1 MADVIKC
8 PVCGESNLSD
18 QEFCQYCQSRLKPLT
33 GSLKGTD
40 SAIKPGQAPTKKNTA
55 ELEPILPQ
63 WLRDARDSARKS
75 AEDEAAQASQNP
87 QESFSASST
96 PDLLAGLRSQS
107 SSDEEETPDWLANIT
122 GAAPK
127 AKKPQADSP
136 EVRWVELGGAKD
148 FAQEEPKEEPFT
160 PAWLTGLTPTGS
172 QPEEKDELTDWLKQ
186 ASDVQQPEPQT
197 NAFELPS
204 ERDDAPDWL
213 QKMAAENPQEDELL
227 SDTKFG
233 TVSPSDTPDWL
244 RQMAAEDDSQKQ
256 DSTSDAPDWLRQMG
270 TEDDA
275 QKKDSTSDAPDWLRQ
290 MATEDDSQ
298 KKDSTS
304 DAPDWL
310 HQMAAESNQ
319 NDDAPFISPG
329 TFDESPATASTD
341 TPDWLRAM
349 GEESSQPTQSVDP
362 VSFDKPDIGQTE
374 TPESPA
380 EESLPGWMQGF
391 SYVENEEPSQAAT
404 PAWLKEESES
414 SSAAEATPSWLAN
427 EQASEQQ
434 EQAPAQDEPAFGDI
448 PSWLKAAAPQ
458 SSIYEEPDT
467 EAPAMHPSLVESESL
482 DWLNAFKSNEAS
494 FESPPSAFTPE
505 SQANENIDALFA
517 EMPDWLSNATDSSS
531 SASSTTPASA
541 SNDESLT
548 PGELPSWVQAMRPVD
563 TGSAGSSRSS
573 AVPRDQTLESRGAL
587 AGLQGV
593 LPSVPGYTPTS
604 KPKAYSIKLRA
615 SEEQQAHAALLEQ
628 ILAAETAPVPI
639 ASFSALT
646 SSRNLRWFLTA
657 ILLAVVTTMLFMKT
671 QTFPLPFG
679 VPPETSGAIQISQLI
694 ADGTP
699 VLVAFDYEP
708 ARAGEME
715 AVAAPMFNLMKQP
728 NLTIISTNETG
739 SILAERFI
747 SGPLADVDKSGIQ
760 YVNLGYLPGGQM
772 GIRAFA
778 QNPLQTSSQLQGI
791 TSLADFR
798 ALIII
803 TDSAESARSWIEQIS
818 STTNTIPIVVISSA
832 QAAPMIQPYYESQQ
846 IVGLVSGLYGGA
858 VVEQNNGGL
867 PGLSRNYWDAYS
879 IAMLLSTIL
888 IVGGGLVN
896 LGLNL
901 RDRTTMRE
909 AK

>member
-1 MADVIKC
+1 MADVVKC
-8 PVCGESNLSD
+8 PVCGENNLSD

-75 AEDEAAQASQNP
+75 AEDEAAQTSQNS
-87 QESFSASST
+87 QESFSASSP

-127 AKKPQADSP
+127 AKKPQAEPP

-148 FAQEEPKEEPFT
+148 FAQEESKEEPYT

-172 QPEEKDELTDWLKQ
+172 QAEEKDELTDWLKQ
-186 ASDVQQPEPQT
+186 TGDTQQPQPASPQT
-197 NAFELPS
+197 SAFEMPS
-204 ERDDAPDWL
+204 ESSDAPDWL
-213 QKMAAENPQEDELL
+213 KKMAAENPQEDELV
-227 SDTKFG
+227 SDTKFS
-233 TVSPSDTPDWL
+233 TASPSDSPDWL
-244 RQMAAEDDSQKQ
+244 RQMAAEDDSQKK
-256 DSTSDAPDWLRQMG
+256 DSTPEAPDWLHRIG
-270 TEDDA
+270 AEEDA
-275 QKKDSTSDAPDWLRQ
+275 QKKD
-290 MATEDDSQ
+290 ATPE
-298 KKDSTS
+298 
-304 DAPDWL
+304 APDWL
-310 HQMAAESNQ
+310 HQMAAESGQSN
-319 NDDAPFISPG
+319 DAPFISAG
-329 TFDESPATASTD
+329 TFDDTSATPAAD

-349 GEESSQPTQSVDP
+349 GNVQDQPESADS
-362 VSFDKPDIGQTE
+362 VSFEKPDIGQTE
-374 TPESPA
+374 APKNPA
-380 EESLPGWMQGF
+380 EESLPAWMQ
-391 SYVENEEPSQAAT
+391 SLTYVENEEPPQTET
-404 PAWLKEESES
+404 PAWLSN
-414 SSAAEATPSWLAN
+414 AQPP
-427 EQASEQQ
+427 EQQ

-467 EAPAMHPSLVESESL
+467 QAPGMHPALAGPESS
-482 DWLNAFKSNEAS
+482 DWLDAFKSADTS
-494 FESPPSAFTPE
+494 FESPASEFMPE
-505 SQANENIDALFA
+505 PQANENIDALFA
-517 EMPDWLSNATDSSS
+517 EMPDWLSNAAEPSSS
-531 SASSTTPASA
+531 TGSTNPVST
-541 SNDESLT
+541 SNADALI

-563 TGSAGSSRSS
+563 TGSSGSSS
-573 AVPRDQTLESRGAL
+573 AISRDQTLESRGAL

-604 KPKAYSIKLRA
+604 KPKAYSIKLQA

-646 SSRNLRWFLTA
+646 SSRNLRWFLTGV
-657 ILLAVVTTMLFMKT
+657 LLAVVTTVLFMKT
-671 QTFPLPFG
+671 QIFPLPLG
-679 VPPETSGAIQISQLI
+679 VPPETNGAIQMSQLI
-694 ADGTP
+694 PDGAP

-708 ARAGEME
+708 AQAAEME
-715 AVAAPMFNLMKQP
+715 AAAAPMFNLMKRP

-760 YVNLGYLPGGQM
+760 YANLGYLPGGQM

-803 TDSAESARSWIEQIS
+803 TDSAQSARAWIEQVS
-818 STTNTIPIVVISSA
+818 STTNAIPMVVISSA

-846 IVGLVSGLYGGA
+846 IVGLVSGLYGAA
-858 VVEQNNGGL
+858 VFEQNNGGL
-867 PGLSRNYWDAYS
+867 PGASRNYWDAYS

-888 IVGGGLVN
+888 IVGGAFIN
-896 LGLNL
+896 LALNL
-901 RDRTTMRE
+901 RDRAAMRE

>member
-1 MADVIKC
+1 MADVVKC
-8 PVCGESNLSD
+8 PVCGENNLSD

-75 AEDEAAQASQNP
+75 AEDDAVQAGRNP
-87 QESFSASST
+87 QESFSPSSP

-148 FAQEEPKEEPFT
+148 FAQEESKEEPFT

-186 ASDVQQPEPQT
+186 AGDIQQPQQSLPQPS
-197 NAFELPS
+197 AFEMPS
-204 ERDDAPDWL
+204 ESGDTPDWL
-213 QKMAAENPQEDELL
+213 KNMAAESPQEDELF
-227 SDTKFG
+227 SDTKFS
-233 TVSPSDTPDWL
+233 TVSSSDSPDWL
-244 RQMAAEDDSQKQ
+244 RQMAAEDESQKT
-256 DSTSDAPDWLRQMG
+256 DSTSDAPDWLHQMAA
-270 TEDDA
+270 EDES
-275 QKKDSTSDAPDWLRQ
+275 QKADSTSDAPDWLRQ
-290 MATEDDSQ
+290 MATEDESQ
-298 KKDSTS
+298 KTDSTS

-310 HQMAAESNQ
+310 HKMAASDQ
-319 NDDAPFISPG
+319 NDDAAFVTPS
-329 TFDESPATASTD
+329 TLNDAPATSSID

-349 GEESSQPTQSVDP
+349 GDVPAQSAESFN
-362 VSFDKPDIGQTE
+362 FDKPDIGQTE
-374 TPESPA
+374 VSQTPA
-380 EESLPGWMQGF
+380 EESLPTWMQDIT
-391 SYVENEEPSQAAT
+391 YVENEEPSQTAT
-404 PAWLKEESES
+404 PAWLKEESGS
-414 SSAAEATPSWLAN
+414 SNTGDEASWLASTN
-427 EQASEQQ
+427 QQAAEHEQT
-434 EQAPAQDEPAFGDI
+434 PAQDEPTFGDI

-458 SSIYEEPDT
+458 QSLYEEPPT
-467 EAPAMHPSLVESESL
+467 QAPEMHPAMAEPEST
-482 DWLNAFKSNEAS
+482 DWLNAFKSVDAA
-494 FESPPSAFTPE
+494 FEPPPSAFTTD
-505 SQANENIDALFA
+505 SQASEDIDALFA
-517 EMPDWLSNATDSSS
+517 DMPDWLSNSTDSPATT
-531 SASSTTPASA
+531 SAETPATNA
-541 SNDESLT
+541 EALT

-563 TGSAGSSRSS
+563 TGSAGSSRSAAS
-573 AVPRDQTLESRGAL
+573 VSRDQTLESRGAL

-646 SSRNLRWFLTA
+646 NSRSLRWFLSA
-657 ILLAVVTTMLFMKT
+657 ALLAIVITVLFMKT
-671 QTFPLPFG
+671 QIFPLPVG
-679 VPPETSGAIQISQLI
+679 VPREINGAIQVSQLI
-694 ADGTP
+694 PDGAP

-715 AVAAPMFNLMKQP
+715 TVAAPLFNLMKQP
-728 NLTIISTNETG
+728 NLTFISTNETG

-747 SGPLADVDKSGIQ
+747 SGPLADVDQSGIQ

-778 QNPLQTSSQLQGI
+778 QNPLQTSQLQGV

-803 TDSAESARSWIEQIS
+803 TDSAESARSWIEQVS
-818 STTNTIPIVVISSA
+818 STTNAIPMVVISSA

-846 IVGLVSGLYGGA
+846 IIGLVSGLYGAA
-858 VVEQNNGGL
+858 VFEQNNGGL
-867 PGLSRNYWDAYS
+867 PGASRNYWDAYS
-879 IAMLLSTIL
+879 IAMLLSMIL

-896 LGLNL
+896 LGLSL
-901 RDRTTMRE
+901 RDRAAMRE